1 MSGFFVHLAIGV
13 SLFFIGKYFFKK
25 YFDGNFKGE
34 ILLFIS
40 CVSFS
45 LLPDVFLGVYYTT
58 YILPFN
64 TVLPYHNL
72 FHIIL
77 FIIAVVGLII
87 LNLKPKTT
95 RHPIWIMGFLAIILH
110 FIMDLFVPETGIWI

>member
-1 MSGFFVHLAIGV
+1 MSGFFVHLAVGV
-13 SLFFIGKYFFKK
+13 TLFFIGKYFFKK
-25 YFDGNFKGE
+25 YFEDNSKGE

-45 LLPDVFLGVYYTT
+45 ILPDVFLGIYYTT
-58 YILPFN
+58 YILTFN
-64 TVLPYHNL
+64 AILPYHNL

-77 FIIAVVGLII
+77 CIIALIGLII

-95 RHPIWIMGFLAIILH
+95 RHPILIMGFIAITLH
-110 FIMDLFVPETGIWI
+110 FIMDLFVPETGMWI